1 MTIIT
6 RPILDLESDLFDAV
20 NMAHIASSLI
30 EDALGDDKVHLDLT
44 GRPATYYIPPD
55 SLNAMC
61 SQSTKLRAGF
71 VALEINIWRPCDAP
85 DPPDPPDS
93 CPLSPQV

>member
-55 SLNAMC
+55 SLNAMVLAIYEVE
-61 SQSTKLRAGF
+61 SRVRRLRDQY
-71 VALEINIWRPCDAP
+71 LEAMRCA
-85 DPPDPPDS
+85 
-93 CPLSPQV
+93 